1 MFVLVLALDGE
12 DSALVRVK
20 LQQVLAVVILQ
31 DGVQVP
37 ALVPHEEE
45 LDVEESEH
53 DHDEEDDD
61 PSEGDNDQQANLL
74 VGEVLKMIN
83 IIINSDISFFTLI
96 FNIPFNS
103 NFQLCLLQKALK
115 KG

>member
-12 DSALVRVK
+12 DGALVRVK

-74 VGEVLKMIN
+74 VGE
-83 IIINSDISFFTLI
+83 
-96 FNIPFNS
+96 
-103 NFQLCLLQKALK
+103 LLENNNHQAILD
-115 KG
+115 